1 MDKLTYQAFDETVYH
16 QKIQGRLA
24 CYFIPKKDYAK
35 SYVTLTAPLGS
46 VHRSVELEGNVLTL
60 PAGTAHFLEHKVFE
74 KDGEDLSR
82 FFALHDA
89 NINAFTSAHQT
100 TYLFS
105 ATNHLFENIQAL
117 TSMFFHPHFTEAGIE
132 KEKGIILEELN
143 MHNDDPYYLQY
154 YALLGS
160 LFHQHPIKEEILG
173 STQSIQSFSMKEL
186 QMAHQA
192 FYAPEMATL
201 VIVGEH
207 EPEHLFETLE
217 KIVTLGLLSQAKPHD
232 DVFEEPTYVVR
243 RDFSI
248 DADIHTPNV
257 LFGVKL
263 PLVEGSKEV
272 IILNQLRQSIV
283 LDLAFGLSSKTYEDW
298 LDTGLINDSYGLET
312 AFDPQ
317 TAHALVGSESHDPEG
332 FMASLWSHL
341 ETLEMHLNETDFKRV
356 HQQMIG
362 TFIQSLDSLEYVA
375 HQFTR
380 YILDGINLYE
390 LLALAQ
396 TITFASLL
404 PVAKAMKEPQRWAYV
419 WMTPRHSNKK

>member
-1 MDKLTYQAFDETVYH
+1 MEVFTYPAFDETVYF
-16 QKIQGRLA
+16 QKIQHRLA
-24 CYFIPKKDYAK
+24 CYIIPKKDYAK
-35 SYVTLTAPLGS
+35 TYVTLTAPIGS
-46 VHRSVELEGNVLTL
+46 VHRNVMLEDEVNAL

-82 FFALHDA
+82 FFALHEA

-105 ATNHLFENIQAL
+105 STNHLLPNIQAL
-117 TSMFFHPHFTEAGIE
+117 TTMFFLPHFTEAGIE

-154 YALLGS
+154 YALLNS
-160 LFHQHPIKEEILG
+160 LFHEHPIKEEILG
-173 STQSIQSFSMKEL
+173 TSESIQAFSMEDLKA
-186 QMAHQA
+186 AHQA

-201 VIVGEH
+201 VIVGDH
-207 EPEHLFETLE
+207 EPETLFASLE
-217 KIVTLGLLSQAKPHD
+217 KIVTLGAPSIAKPYD
-232 DVFEEPTYVVR
+232 ETLKEPDHVTR
-243 RDFSI
+243 RDVHME
-248 DADIHTPNV
+248 ADIHTPNV

-263 PLVEGSKEV
+263 PIVTGSAEE

-283 LDLAFGLSSKTYEDW
+283 LDLAFGLSSTTYEHW

-312 AFDPQ
+312 AFDAQ
-317 TAHALVGSESHDPEG
+317 TAHALVGSESHQPQVFID
-332 FMASLWSHL
+332 SVWRQL
-341 ETLEMHLNETDFKRV
+341 ETLETQLNETDFKRV

-380 YILDGINLYE
+380 YILDGVNLFD

-396 TITFASLL
+396 TITFESLL
-404 PVAKAMKEPQRWAYV
+404 PVAQAMKTPHRWTYV
-419 WMTPRHSNKK
+419 LMTPRHLREK